1 MEENFRKGKKNSK
14 SLIERLNLNAA
25 GIDIGSTEIFVCVPA
40 ERDEKNVRK
49 FGTFTEDLKAIGEWL
64 LKCKVDTAAMESTGV
79 YWIPLYDILEGY
91 GIEVYLVEARKMK
104 NVPGRKTDVADCQWI
119 QELHSYGLLTSS
131 YVPDEPVR
139 KLRDLVRHREK
150 LVESKSTHILRMQ
163 KQLELMNIKI
173 TNVIS
178 DITGQTGMNIIR
190 SITEGHTDAEYLL
203 QFRDKRCKASA
214 EVIKKSLEGKY
225 TEQNIFVLKQEV
237 EIYNFYN
244 KQIIECDKE
253 IEKVT
258 QSFPDKIDGDTPQ
271 TPKKKGKRD
280 SNKNAMNYDISDQL
294 YKKIGVDLTEVDG
307 LGTVTIQTIVSEI
320 GTDVSK
326 WKTSKHFSNWL
337 GLCPSN
343 EKSGGKVIRNKT
355 KKVKSR
361 LNKKL
366 RLAAYGLGKSDS
378 WLGGFFRRKRAQKG
392 PMIAITATAHKLAVI
407 IYYMIKNK
415 TQYYD
420 MGSTYYDEKYKNRM
434 VKNLKQKA
442 KILGY
447 NLDPITT

>member
-1 MEENFRKGKKNSK
+1 MEKNFSEEKKDSK

-25 GIDIGSTEIFVCVPA
+25 GIDIGSAEIFVCVPSD
-40 ERDEKNVRK
+40 RDEKNVRK
-49 FGTFTEDLKAIGEWL
+49 FGTFTEDLRAIGEWL

-131 YVPDEPVR
+131 YVPDETVR

-190 SITEGHTDAEYLL
+190 SITEGHTDAEYLS

-271 TPKKKGKRD
+271 TLKKTKKRD
-280 SNKNAMNYDISDQL
+280 SNKNAMNYDIADQL
-294 YKKIGVDLTEVDG
+294 YKKMGVDLTEVDG

-326 WKTSKHFSNWL
+326 WQTSKHFSNWL

-355 KKVKSR
+355 KKVKNR
-361 LNKKL
+361 LNKAL
-366 RLAAYGLGKSDS
+366 RLAAYGISKSDS

-392 PMIAITATAHKLAVI
+392 PTIAITATAHKLAVI
-407 IYYMIKNK
+407 IYNMIKNK

-420 MGSTYYDEKYKNRM
+420 LGATYYDEKYKNRM
-434 VKNLKQKA
+434 IKNLKQKA

-447 NLDPITT
+447 NLDLITT